1 MQSTQGEYNLEPTR
15 DGRDRPLYRFEI
27 CLIDGDFE
35 HIISPF
41 RSRHGAMQEMER
53 MCRKGVFLP
62 LGKATVPGDTFDAE
76 QWAYIPAHRI
86 IKVTMRRVK

>member
-1 MQSTQGEYNLEPTR
+1 MCLPQVR
-15 DGRDRPLYRFEI
+15 DFNTAKSLYRFEI

-35 HIISPF
+35 HIVSPF

-53 MCRKGVFLP
+53 MCQKGVFLP
-62 LGKATVPGDTFDAE
+62 LDKPTVPGDKTFDYE